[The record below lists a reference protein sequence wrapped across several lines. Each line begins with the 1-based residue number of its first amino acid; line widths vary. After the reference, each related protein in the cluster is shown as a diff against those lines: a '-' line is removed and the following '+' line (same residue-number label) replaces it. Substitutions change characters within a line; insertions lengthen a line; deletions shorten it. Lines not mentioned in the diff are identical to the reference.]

1 MQLEFEDLP
10 DKGRITIRDVAAA
23 TGHAVSTVSNALAGK
38 RHVNEETRQQVKEA
52 AERLGY
58 RPSAV
63 ARSLRM
69 KLSSTIGVL
78 VPDVSNPAIPEF
90 IRGIDDVAVREG
102 CTILLCN
109 TDELLERQV
118 SQMQTLLDRQVDGM
132 ILISQ
137 HCDAPEVRKL
147 LDGKTPFVLIQR
159 RSERY
164 RDDYVGSDNLQ
175 GMRDSVTYLH
185 ELGHRRIGLVT
196 GPASSSTAQERLEAF
211 EATIAD
217 LGCDEDPDLIFRG
230 DYTVEAGFDAMHHFA
245 GLSNRPTALIA
256 SNDIA
261 ALGVQDAASEL
272 ALSIP
277 DDISLLGCDDIQIA
291 GLRRINLSTLR
302 LPKREMGASAAD
314 LLMRRIHS
322 KRPPTPREIII
333 PTKLVTR
340 GSCAPPAGL
349 ADTKR
354 PAIRRPLVSPG

>member
-1 MQLEFEDLP
+1 VP
-10 DKGRITIRDVAAA
+10 DNGRITIRDVAAA

-38 RHVNEETRQQVKEA
+38 RHVNEETRRQVKEA

-109 TDELLERQV
+109 TDEHVERQV

-137 HCDAPEVRKL
+137 HCDTPEVRKL
-147 LDGKTPFVLIQR
+147 LDGRTPFVLIQR
-159 RSERY
+159 RSSRY
-164 RDDYVGSDNLQ
+164 RDDYIGSDNLQ
-175 GMRDSVTYLH
+175 GMRDSVSYLH

-196 GPASSSTAQERLEAF
+196 GPGTSSTAQERLEAF

-217 LGCDEDPDLIFRG
+217 LGCDEDPDLIYRG
-230 DYTVEAGFDAMHHFA
+230 DYTVEAGYDAMHYFA
-245 GLSNRPTALIA
+245 TLSKRPTAVIA
-256 SNDIA
+256 SNDVC

-272 ALSIP
+272 GLSIP
-277 DDISLLGCDDIQIA
+277 GDLSLLGCDDIDLA
-291 GLRRINLSTLR
+291 RLRRINLSTLH
-302 LPKREMGASAAD
+302 LPKREMGAAAAE
-314 LLMRRIHS
+314 LLMRRIQS

-333 PTKLVTR
+333 PTKLVLR
-340 GSCAPPAGL
+340 ESCAAPADSGN
-349 ADTKR
+349 TKR
-354 PAIRRPLVSPG
+354 PAERRPLVSPG

>member
-1 MQLEFEDLP
+1 MPE
-10 DKGRITIRDVAAA
+10 KSRVTIRDVAAA

-58 RPSAV
+58 RPSVV

-109 TDELLERQV
+109 TDELIERQI
-118 SQMQTLLDRQVDGM
+118 SQIQTLLDRQVDGM

-137 HCDAPEVRKL
+137 HCDTPEVRHL
-147 LDGKTPFVLIQR
+147 LDGETPFVLIQR
-159 RSERY
+159 RSARF

-175 GMRDSVTYLH
+175 GMRDSVTYLY
-185 ELGHRRIGLVT
+185 ELGHRRIALIT

-211 EATIAD
+211 EATTLE
-217 LGCDEDPDLIFRG
+217 LGCDADPDLVCRG
-230 DYTVEAGFDAMHHFA
+230 DYTVDAGYEAMHYFA
-245 GLSNRPTALIA
+245 SFSNRPTAVIA
-256 SNDIA
+256 SNDVC

-272 ALSIP
+272 GISIP
-277 DDISLLGCDDIQIA
+277 DDLSLLGCDDIDLA
-291 GLRRINLSTLR
+291 RLRRINLSTLR
-302 LPKREMGASAAD
+302 LPKREMGAAATE

-322 KRPPTPREIII
+322 KRPTTPREIII
-333 PTKLVTR
+333 PTKLVER
-340 GSCAPPAGL
+340 KSCAAPSALQKTAG
-349 ADTKR
+349 
-354 PAIRRPLVSPG
+354 RRPLMSQE

>member
-1 MQLEFEDLP
+1 MP
-10 DKGRITIRDVAAA
+10 DNGRITIRDVAAA

-38 RHVNEETRQQVKEA
+38 RHVNEETRRQVKEA

-90 IRGIDDVAVREG
+90 IRGIDDIAVREG

-109 TDELLERQV
+109 TDELVERQV

-137 HCDAPEVRKL
+137 HCDTPEVRKL

-159 RSERY
+159 RSSRF

-185 ELGHRRIGLVT
+185 GLGHRRIGLVT
-196 GPASSSTAQERLEAF
+196 GPGTSSTAQERFEAF

-217 LGCDEDPDLIFRG
+217 LDCDEDPDLIYRG
-230 DYTVEAGFDAMHHFA
+230 DYTVEAGYDALHYFA
-245 GLSNRPTALIA
+245 TLSKRPTAVIA
-256 SNDIA
+256 SNDVC

-272 ALSIP
+272 GLSIP
-277 DDISLLGCDDIQIA
+277 QDLSLLGCDDIDLA
-291 GLRRINLSTLR
+291 RLRRINLSTLH
-302 LPKREMGASAAD
+302 LPKREMGAAAAE

-333 PTKLVTR
+333 PTELVLR
-340 GSCAPPAGL
+340 ASCAAPADGGN
-349 ADTKR
+349 AKR
-354 PAIRRPLVSPG
+354 PAERRPLVSPG